1 MNYKQLESKILT
13 TLNNL
18 LITNI
23 DKNKLIHKLQY
34 LDHKHNS
41 CCNLCKNLNQE
52 KNKLIVLENQQDQLY
67 LDFKQNLISLQQYI
81 RLKKEIEEK
90 NMIQQK
96 IIQQL
101 KDKIKK
107 NKTTLEYEKIIYQYL
122 SLKKMNKVFFSNLI
136 DRIEID
142 KNKNVDIYFRFHI

>member
-1 MNYKQLESKILT
+1 
-13 TLNNL
+13 
-18 LITNI
+18 
-23 DKNKLIHKLQY
+23 
-34 LDHKHNS
+34 
-41 CCNLCKNLNQE
+41 
-52 KNKLIVLENQQDQLY
+52 
-67 LDFKQNLISLQQYI
+67 
-81 RLKKEIEEK
+81 
-90 NMIQQK
+90 MIQQK

-107 NKTTLEYEKIIYQYL
+107 NKTTLEYEKIIDQYL

>member
-81 RLKKEIEEK
+81 RLKKV
-90 NMIQQK
+90 M
-96 IIQQL
+96 
-101 KDKIKK
+101 
-107 NKTTLEYEKIIYQYL
+107 
-122 SLKKMNKVFFSNLI
+122 
-136 DRIEID
+136 
-142 KNKNVDIYFRFHI
+142 